1 MKLFVASLLIMA
13 VISSDAAS
21 LKVILI
27 SPRGEL
33 NVLLLEGKDILTVI
47 IITTSSSIMIN
58 IDITITVITIIIII
72 MLITTIQGE
81 VKEGSDVLAVRGS
94 ASSTP
99 LHSRQ
104 VGACQ
109 GRPRCRG
116 RSM

>member
-1 MKLFVASLLIMA
+1 MKLFVATLLIMA
-13 VISSDAAS
+13 VISADAAS

-47 IITTSSSIMIN
+47 IITTSSIIMIN
-58 IDITITVITIIIII
+58 IDIITIITIIII

-94 ASSTP
+94 ASSTS

-104 VGACQ
+104 VGARQ
-109 GRPRCRG
+109 GRPRCWS

>member
-58 IDITITVITIIIII
+58 IDIILTVITIIII

-94 ASSTP
+94 ASSTS

>member
-1 MKLFVASLLIMA
+1 MKLFVATLLLMA
-13 VISSDAAS
+13 VISADAAS

-47 IITTSSSIMIN
+47 IITTTSIIMIN
-58 IDITITVITIIIII
+58 IVIITVITIIIII
-72 MLITTIQGE
+72 TIQGE

-94 ASSTP
+94 ASSTS

-104 VGACQ
+104 VGARQ
-109 GRPRCRG
+109 GRPRCWS

>member
-1 MKLFVASLLIMA
+1 MKLFVATLLIMA
-13 VISSDAAS
+13 VISADAAS

-27 SPRGEL
+27 SSRGEL

-47 IITTSSSIMIN
+47 IITTTSIIMIN
-58 IDITITVITIIIII
+58 IDIITIITIIII

-109 GRPRCRG
+109 GRPRCRS